1 MDLKY
6 EPSTSDVDFVKSTLG
21 PKWDEADLLIR
32 SLLPAAYELAVS
44 ATNNDFG
51 GVRGDGSIEVPAT
64 VRLFMA
70 KYIELISKDTSL
82 KSRSMGSVSYSY
94 QSEVPSAL
102 MSLLRPYKRM
112 RFHAAR

>member
-1 MDLKY
+1 MNY
-6 EPSTSDVDFVKSTLG
+6 EPSSSDIDFVKSTLG
-21 PKWDEADLLIR
+21 PKWDDADLLIR
-32 SLLPAAYELAVS
+32 SLLPAAYEFVVG
-44 ATNNDFG
+44 ATSNDFG
-51 GVRGDGSIEVPAT
+51 GVRNDGSIEVPAS

-94 QSEVPSAL
+94 QSEIPSAL